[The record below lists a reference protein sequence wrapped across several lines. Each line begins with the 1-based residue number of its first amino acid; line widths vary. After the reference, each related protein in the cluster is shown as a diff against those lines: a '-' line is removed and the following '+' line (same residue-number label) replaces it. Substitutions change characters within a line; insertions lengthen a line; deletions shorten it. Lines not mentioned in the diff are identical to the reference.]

1 MNSAESSYQNPSV
14 GVVGLG
20 RMGQNHLRVLK
31 AMKSVRIG
39 FVSDIDMELGKRIAT
54 DLGVPHIANP
64 VEGAHLA
71 SSLIIATA
79 SQSHYSITK
88 SCLGHFR
95 SILVE
100 KPLTL
105 DSQTTRELLFTA
117 QQFETRLQVG
127 FVERFN
133 PTIQALRK
141 VLHSRPAPETL
152 EFRRVGKLAGNTNQ
166 IDVVRDLMIHDIDL
180 AILLAGPI
188 MSIDGIGYS
197 RGEPLRMCHALVRH
211 ETGTVSHFHTSH
223 ISQKKQR
230 QVRATHESYAAEV
243 DLTAQSLVV
252 YEEGYISDP
261 VAGEYVNTNVERQIH
276 VNRSEPLLNQLR
288 SFLDE
293 PEAAL
298 HDAPDAQVA
307 LEAILVCES
316 LLEKVQAD

>member
-1 MNSAESSYQNPSV
+1 
-14 GVVGLG
+14 
-20 RMGQNHLRVLK
+20 
-31 AMKSVRIG
+31 
-39 FVSDIDMELGKRIAT
+39 
-54 DLGVPHIANP
+54 
-64 VEGAHLA
+64 
-71 SSLIIATA
+71 
-79 SQSHYSITK
+79 
-88 SCLGHFR
+88 
-95 SILVE
+95 
-100 KPLTL
+100 
-105 DSQTTRELLFTA
+105 
-117 QQFETRLQVG
+117 
-127 FVERFN
+127 
-133 PTIQALRK
+133 
-141 VLHSRPAPETL
+141 
-152 EFRRVGKLAGNTNQ
+152 
-166 IDVVRDLMIHDIDL
+166 MIHDIDL